1 MEISP
6 SVGHFFGAKVSN
18 LMKLYPNRIGQI
30 DYHYVPSMVGVHPT
44 TVVPEE
50 YIMELNKQLPYEIK
64 KVEWNFGLKNGKL
77 FTEVPSHLREYDLV
91 ILNGGLSSLL
101 PYVESEYELKKW
113 LQTVVMEKVLK
124 PQGIFI
130 NLLNTHFT
138 IYNLYYNSI
147 DILISN
153 SNNNY

>member
-1 MEISP
+1 
-6 SVGHFFGAKVSN
+6 
-18 LMKLYPNRIGQI
+18 MKLYPNRIGQI

>member
-1 MEISP
+1 
-6 SVGHFFGAKVSN
+6 
-18 LMKLYPNRIGQI
+18 
-30 DYHYVPSMVGVHPT
+30 
-44 TVVPEE
+44 
-50 YIMELNKQLPYEIK
+50 MELNKQLPYEIK